1 MKRHGY
7 VATLLAVLVVVIL
20 AAGCAP
26 SATPTPA
33 ATQAPAATKPA
44 SATQVPAATQPPSA
58 TKPASASPTAA
69 SQIDPDAKIVIA
81 QASDATTL
89 DPNADT
95 VIANHNIQDSMFNML
110 VERDSQ
116 GKFVPGLAL
125 SWQNTDAKTWTFV
138 LRKDVKFHNGN
149 PFTAQDVKFTYDRI
163 QSDKALASKMAG
175 NISTITQTTVV
186 DDFSITFKTTDP
198 DPTFLARVAEVP
210 IVDKETVEKMGL
222 EAFAKAPVG
231 TGPFKFVEW
240 KKDQQVV
247 MERYDSYW
255 KGKAAFK
262 TLVWRPIAEPAVAVS
277 ELQLGTI
284 DIAYQQVTIDSL
296 PQIEAQG
303 NKAIGVP
310 SVRMLYGVFDMSKK
324 PVNDPK
330 VRLAITYGIDLDT
343 IIKDLLKG
351 HAARISQPVG
361 ALMFGYNP
369 ALKPF
374 PYDVA
379 KAKQL
384 LAEAGYPSGFSMD
397 CETRTAFKSVLEVVA
412 AQLSKIGVQCNIII
426 DDTTV
431 HLSKVTSKK
440 TEPFFLWS
448 WGNSTMDA
456 DGVTYR
462 MMRTGQL
469 YSLTSLP
476 ELDKLVDRAHV
487 IMDQTE
493 RQSLYTQAHQ
503 LIYDQAPLVNMYQ
516 TESLYGISKK
526 VTWQPRQD
534 EKVDFFA
541 VTKTR

>member
-1 MKRHGY
+1 MRRHGK
-7 VATLLAVLVVVIL
+7 LAVLLTVLMVVFL
-20 AAGCAP
+20 AAGCAAP
-26 SATPTPA
+26 ATPPPA
-33 ATQAPAATKPA
+33 TKAPA
-44 SATQVPAATQPPSA
+44 
-58 TKPASASPTAA
+58 ASPTAA
-69 SQIDPDAKIVIA
+69 SQFDPDAKIVIA

-95 VIANHNIQDSMFNML
+95 VIANHNIQDSMFDML
-110 VERDSQ
+110 VRRDTQ
-116 GKFVPGLAL
+116 GKFAPSLAL
-125 SWQNTDAKTWTFV
+125 SWENPDETTWKFV

-149 PFTAQDVKFTYDRI
+149 PFTAADVKFTFDRI

-175 NISTITQTTVV
+175 NISTITSTVAV
-186 DDFSITFKTTDP
+186 DDFNVIFKTTAP
-198 DPTFLARVAEVP
+198 DPTFLARLAEVP

-247 MERYDSYW
+247 MERYDGYW
-255 KGKAAFK
+255 KGKATIK

-277 ELQLGTI
+277 ELQLGNI
-284 DIAYQQVTIDSL
+284 DIAYQQITIDSL
-296 PQIEAQG
+296 AQIEAQG

-310 SVRMLYGVFDMSKK
+310 SVRYLYGVFDMAQK

-351 HAARISQPVG
+351 HARRISQPAD
-361 ALMFGYNP
+361 ALTFGYNP
-369 ALKPF
+369 DLKPF

-384 LAEAGYPSGFSMD
+384 LTEAGYANGFTMN

-412 AQLSKIGVQCNIII
+412 QQLSKIGVQCNIII
-426 DDTTV
+426 DETSV

-440 TEPFFLWS
+440 MEAFFLWS

-456 DGVTYR
+456 DGVAYR
-462 MMRTGQL
+462 MFRTGQL
-469 YSLTSLP
+469 YSMTSIP

-493 RQSLYTQAHQ
+493 RLSLYKQAHQ
-503 LIYDQAPLVNMYQ
+503 LMYDQAPAVNMYQ
-516 TESLYGISKK
+516 TESLYGIRKG

-534 EKVDFFA
+534 EKVDFTA
-541 VTKTR
+541 VTKVRQ